1 MPYANPNELPAPT
14 REALPKK
21 AQSIFVAAFNSAY
34 EGTCKDSS
42 DREACANK
50 IAWSAVGKAY
60 KKTESGEW
68 TELSNIESVCSE
80 PTGISSFHDVRL
92 QRLDVFMDYGGTK
105 VLHTLNHFNNAAN
118 WERIPVIFQK
128 TGAGVPGVHPDF
140 DAVTTRSLNPEKY
153 VNVGYIENPHISGT
167 GEPSLMGRVAFSN
180 PECSLMAKAGKLSL
194 STGFA
199 APTRL
204 LEDGRKEI
212 AGDVVPNHVLIFK
225 RGSCPNC
232 YPNDNGA
239 QFLNI
244 SPDGDDEMDDESKGI
259 LKEVRD
265 YLTNLAKK
273 PPVTPAET
281 IMSETPKTE
290 EFANILAERDTLKA
304 KVEELTN
311 LTASFKKANDEAKT
325 AFENIQKENQDLKW
339 TLLKPVLPHAWT
351 DTPEHETASR
361 EKWTNTPAVFVAEL
375 AAFKNQ
381 LPADKPA
388 EGEKMTNVDQSG
400 EDGFG
405 VIGYKKETK

>member
-1 MPYANPNELPAPT
+1 MPYATLSEPSAPRNAPAELT
-14 REALPKK
+14 
-21 AQSIFVAAFNSAY
+21 
-34 EGTCKDSS
+34 
-42 DREACANK
+42 
-50 IAWSAVGKAY
+50 
-60 KKTESGEW
+60 
-68 TELSNIESVCSE
+68 NIEVCSE
-80 PTGISSFHDVRL
+80 PDKVSSFHDVRL
-92 QRLDVFMDYGGTK
+92 QRLDVFQDYGGQKVRHTK
-105 VLHTLNHFNNAAN
+105 EHFSNVGV

-128 TGAGVPGVHPDF
+128 TGSGSPGVHPDF
-140 DAVTTRSLNPEKY
+140 DAVSTNSLDPKKY
-153 VNVGYIENPHISGT
+153 LNVGYIENPHIPPK
-167 GEPSLMGRVAFSN
+167 GEPVLAGQVAFNN
-180 PECSLMAKAGKLSL
+180 PACSLLANTGDLSL
-194 STGFA
+194 STGFS
-199 APTRL
+199 APTMVL
-204 LEDGRKEI
+204 GDGRKEI
-212 AGDVVPNHVLIFK
+212 AGPVQPNHVLIFK

-281 IMSETPKTE
+281 TMSETPKTE
-290 EFANILAERDTLKA
+290 EFANIMAERDTLKA

-311 LTASFKKANDEAKT
+311 LNSAFKKANDEAKT
-325 AFENIQKENQDLKW
+325 VFENIQKENQDLKW
-339 TLLKPVLPHAWT
+339 TLLKNVLPHAWT

-400 EDGFG
+400 EDGYG